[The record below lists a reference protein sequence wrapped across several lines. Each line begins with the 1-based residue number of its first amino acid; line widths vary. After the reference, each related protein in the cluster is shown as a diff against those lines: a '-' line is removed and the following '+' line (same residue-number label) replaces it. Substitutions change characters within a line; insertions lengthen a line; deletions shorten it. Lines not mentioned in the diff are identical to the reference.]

1 MDRSQFIF
9 VIRKDMKRYGTAQ
22 VPLVGQHLKAEV
34 GTEKGLRSANF
45 VGCPKLW
52 SVNPPSS
59 TT

>member
-1 MDRSQFIF
+1 
-9 VIRKDMKRYGTAQ
+9 MKRYGTAQ